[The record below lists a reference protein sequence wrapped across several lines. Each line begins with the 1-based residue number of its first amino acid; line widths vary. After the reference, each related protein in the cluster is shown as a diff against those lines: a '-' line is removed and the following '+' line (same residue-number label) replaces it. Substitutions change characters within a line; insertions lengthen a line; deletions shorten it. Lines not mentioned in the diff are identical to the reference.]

1 MKTHFLYPFFIV
13 VIGLVLSACEPLRD
27 YSQLQQIQQRGV
39 LRVGTLNTPVSYA
52 YDADILSGMDYELA
66 SDLANY
72 LGVRLD
78 MSPAYSL
85 TELFN
90 ELDQGNIDFIAAGL
104 TLTPERA
111 QKYRSAPPLYNVSRT
126 LVYRK
131 GNRKPNDFSEI
142 DDPILVLK
150 DSGPEELLRRKKIQY
165 PTLESV
171 AIDDEDPVEI
181 LRMVANEEAVYAM
194 VDDKVLARA
203 QRYYPILTEG
213 FTLENQLP
221 VAWMLNKSIDDSL
234 YSVLIEFIGQHHQS
248 GHISKLVERYFGH
261 IEKFDFV
268 DTRSFLQRAETT
280 LPQYQ
285 ALFEKYQTD
294 QFDWIML
301 AAISYQESHWQ
312 PDARSATGVRGMM
325 MLTNDTAK
333 FIGVDDRLD
342 PEQSIRGGAQYLT
355 YLLGLIPDSVH
366 QDERIW
372 FALAAYNLGFGHL
385 MDARRLTRA
394 IGKDQDSWADVK
406 DVLPLLQRKQ
416 WHQRTRYGYARGGEA
431 RHYVNNIRQYQES
444 LTWLV
449 REQAKQA
456 MLAIEAASDEASGA
470 LNTQTTEVSLEPTGS
485 PVTIE
490 PTSGAVEQP
499 QVAPTQLES
508 DQVEPT
514 QVEINA
520 DDALTGNE
528 ESTDGVTN
536 KPLDAAIDASKSE

>member
-1 MKTHFLYPFFIV
+1 MKHPFIYPLLIV
-13 VIGLVLSACEPLRD
+13 VFGLMLSACEPLQD
-27 YSQLQQIQQRGV
+27 FSQLQQIQQRGV

-52 YDADILSGMDYELA
+52 YDGDTLSGMDYELA
-66 SDLANY
+66 SDLATY

-85 TELFN
+85 TELFK

-111 QKYRSAPPLYNVSRT
+111 QKYRSAPPLYNVART

-131 GNRKPNDFSEI
+131 GNTQPKDFSEI
-142 DDPILVLK
+142 NDPIVVLK
-150 DSGPEELLRRKKIQY
+150 DSGPEELLRRKQIQY
-165 PTLESV
+165 PTLEWV

-181 LRMVANEEAVYAM
+181 LRMVANEEAIYAM

-203 QRYYPILTEG
+203 QRYYPTLTEG
-213 FTLENQLP
+213 FTLENDLP
-221 VAWMLNKSIDDSL
+221 VAWMLKKSIDDSL
-234 YSVLIEFIGQHHQS
+234 YSVLIEFIGQHQQS
-248 GHISKLVERYFGH
+248 GHITKLVERYFGH

-268 DTRSFLQRAETT
+268 DTRSFLKRAETT

-285 ALFEKYQTD
+285 PLFEKYQTD
-294 QFDWIML
+294 QFDWVML

-312 PDARSATGVRGMM
+312 PDARSPTGVRGMM

-333 FIGVDDRLD
+333 FIGVDNRLD

-366 QDERIW
+366 QDEKIW

-385 MDARRLTRA
+385 MDARRLTRS
-394 IGKDQDSWADVK
+394 IGKDQDSWKDVK

-431 RHYVNNIRQYQES
+431 RHYVHNIRQYQES
-444 LTWLV
+444 LAWLV

-456 MLAIEAASDEASGA
+456 LLDIEAQANDAVSGA
-470 LNTQTTEVSLEPTGS
+470 MATENNADEMPASSEPIETTDETVEVTPD
-485 PVTIE
+485 
-490 PTSGAVEQP
+490 
-499 QVAPTQLES
+499 APLES
-508 DQVEPT
+508 PQ
-514 QVEINA
+514 NA
-520 DDALTGNE
+520 ELDKDENE
-528 ESTDGVTN
+528 
-536 KPLDAAIDASKSE
+536 

>member
-1 MKTHFLYPFFIV
+1 MKHHFIYPLLIV
-13 VIGLVLSACEPLRD
+13 VFGLVLSACEPLRD

-52 YDADILSGMDYELA
+52 YDGDTLSGMDYELA
-66 SDLANY
+66 SELASY

-111 QKYRSAPPLYNVSRT
+111 EKYRSAPPLYNVSRT
-126 LVYRK
+126 LVYRQ
-131 GNRKPNDFSEI
+131 GNPKPKDFSEI
-142 DDPILVLK
+142 NDPILVLK
-150 DSGPEELLRRKKIQY
+150 DSGPEELLRNKKVQY
-165 PTLESV
+165 PTLEWI

-234 YSVLIEFIGQHHQS
+234 YSVLIEFIGQHHHK
-248 GHISKLVERYFGH
+248 GHISKMVERYFGH

-268 DTRSFLQRAETT
+268 DTRSFLQRAETV
-280 LPQYQ
+280 LPKYQ
-285 ALFEKYQTD
+285 SLFEKYQTD

-312 PDARSATGVRGMM
+312 PDARSPTGVRGMM

-333 FIGVDDRLD
+333 FIGVDNRLD

-366 QDERIW
+366 QEEKIW

-394 IGKDQDSWADVK
+394 IGKDQDSWTDVK

-449 REQAKQA
+449 REQAKQE
-456 MLAIEAASDEASGA
+456 ML
-470 LNTQTTEVSLEPTGS
+470 TLE
-485 PVTIE
+485 
-490 PTSGAVEQP
+490 
-499 QVAPTQLES
+499 
-508 DQVEPT
+508 
-514 QVEINA
+514 EINA
-520 DDALTGNE
+520 ESAAVATDAIEDTSAPTDVSIKPVAPAATTQPSSEPVEVSPKTSETPPSSAVSVEQSSDSNQ
-528 ESTDGVTN
+528 ESQ
-536 KPLDAAIDASKSE
+536 LDKAETALPTP